1 MALKLTLPVVVSI
14 LPFPNSADIVS
25 RLPGGELPKAAYE
38 TCRNATSYPLQLL
51 RGTVPALPRSLTETY
66 EITINMTIHI
76 TGRPRAA

>member
-51 RGTVPALPRSLTETY
+51 RGTAFPRSLTETR
-66 EITINMTIHI
+66 EITINVTIHI
-76 TGRPRAA
+76 TGRPRAAV